1 MITMVDTYTEISE
14 SPTIT
19 TYRLTQRIYDGR
31 TAKGV
36 NVLIADSEEYGRMLF
51 LDGEL
56 QSAAADEHI
65 YHETLVHPVMAASL
79 AGGEQGAAG
88 VSVLVVG
95 GGEGATVREV
105 ARWPHVRRI
114 DWVDYDEELVALCQQ
129 HLRWAPHARAAQH
142 VRFMGMDIGE
152 ALPLLGEY
160 DVIILDLPDPDGET
174 GYLYSPLFWQDMQ
187 NHLRPDGRIVTHCGP
202 VRPWGGVGDGYQRLL
217 QDGPAGAVFYH
228 QVIPSFQ
235 GEWGFLMWGAPIAAP
250 RVFVPLDLRVATAE
264 QIRRWG
270 TLEKYWQEAIAN
282 H

>member
-1 MITMVDTYTEISE
+1 MGDTFTEVSE

-19 TYRLTQRIYDGR
+19 TYRLTQRIYEGR

-36 NVLIADSEEYGRMLF
+36 DVLIADSEEYGRMLF

-65 YHETLVHPVMAASL
+65 YHETLVHPAMAASL
-79 AGGEQGAAG
+79 AGGEQGLAG

-105 ARWPHVRRI
+105 ARWHHVRRI
-114 DWVDYDEELVALCQQ
+114 DWVDYDEELVSLCQQ
-129 HLRWAPHARAAQH
+129 HLGWAPFARDAQH

-160 DVIILDLPDPDGET
+160 DVIILDLPDPDGDT

-187 NHLRPDGRIVTHCGP
+187 DHLRPGGRIVSHCGP
-202 VRPWGGVGDGYQRLL
+202 VQPWGIIGDGYQRLL
-217 QDGPAGAVFYH
+217 RDGPAGAAFYH

-235 GEWGFLMWGAPIAAP
+235 GEWGFLIWGGPVAPP
-250 RVFVPLDLRVATAE
+250 RVFAPLDMRVATSE

-270 TLEKYWQEAIAN
+270 TLEKYWQAAVDRAN